1 MLSHTGAADSPYVG
15 RVPGKQRHMGTGEQQ
30 GTQGIHG
37 YRGTT
42 GDKRIHGY
50 RGTTGDTGDTW
61 VQGIHGYRGYMGT
74 GGSFHYDIV
83 WERASHLQIT
93 MHLLIFVCL
102 WVDVTLTAYYVNNLN
117 GLRNML
123 S

>member
-1 MLSHTGAADSPYVG
+1 MAYSLICVHQQSVTHKEMYPNTTTNKAANVRSTVFMWQPPHSVG
-15 RVPGKQRHMGTGEQQ
+15 RRDITPV
-30 GTQGIHG
+30 
-37 YRGTT
+37 
-42 GDKRIHGY
+42 
-50 RGTTGDTGDTW
+50 
-61 VQGIHGYRGYMGT
+61 
-74 GGSFHYDIV
+74 GSFHYDIV

>member
-1 MLSHTGAADSPYVG
+1 MPSDGPHSSRIDKTSKTDDFLPASTPSSKYHGRKSRSRQSPSASMA
-15 RVPGKQRHMGTGEQQ
+15 Q
-30 GTQGIHG
+30 
-37 YRGTT
+37 
-42 GDKRIHGY
+42 
-50 RGTTGDTGDTW
+50 
-61 VQGIHGYRGYMGT
+61 
-74 GGSFHYDIV
+74 GSFHYDIV
-83 WERASHLQIT
+83 WESASHLQIR

>member
-1 MLSHTGAADSPYVG
+1 MSV
-15 RVPGKQRHMGTGEQQ
+15 
-30 GTQGIHG
+30 
-37 YRGTT
+37 
-42 GDKRIHGY
+42 
-50 RGTTGDTGDTW
+50 
-61 VQGIHGYRGYMGT
+61 
-74 GGSFHYDIV
+74 GSFHYDIV

>member
-1 MLSHTGAADSPYVG
+1 MTSRNFILHCIRYTIVLEASSKVHRDDPIVDRKLAY
-15 RVPGKQRHMGTGEQQ
+15 
-30 GTQGIHG
+30 
-37 YRGTT
+37 
-42 GDKRIHGY
+42 
-50 RGTTGDTGDTW
+50 
-61 VQGIHGYRGYMGT
+61 
-74 GGSFHYDIV
+74 GSFHYDIV